1 MAEDA
6 VPKTFRALVES
17 AERKFAKVRD
27 APSYGRGPNHYFPKV
42 FKAYMKLW
50 DYQQKNRSKLVESGL
65 QRWEIGEIASRIGQL
80 YFVQYMR
87 TSEARFLL
95 ESYIF
100 YEAILNRG
108 YFEGSSVK
116 ALKDRGLRFKELR
129 FYARFLLVSLI
140 LNRWEMVRLLLDR
153 FKALVDDSRA
163 QFPDTTFKEWK
174 VVMQEMVRFMKVDS
188 PFSNTRPLRYCAIFD
203 SHPNSLPYVARFH
216 AKKVLKLRDAL
227 LMSYHRNEVKF
238 AELTTDTFRMM
249 QCLEWEPS
257 GSFYQKQV
265 VEVHENGI
273 STDQSATSGLI
284 DINLVADMTDP
295 SLPPNPKKA
304 VLYRPS
310 ATQLLAVLAAICDD
324 LPHDSVMLIY
334 IAASGDSGQTS
345 QRKQVSGSVRTS
357 LKLNTVHECM
367 SENYVNGKG
376 GSSHPSEPSLWLGP
390 TRSAGSNNLFP
401 ADLIPFT
408 RRPAFF
414 IIDSDNSHSFKAEKS
429 LYFHHNRFSYLIIVL
444 HGAERGEPA
453 ALLLSPLRPTFKSQ
467 SNSSSE
473 NGSQFT
479 FFLTAPLPAF
489 FQMFGLTFSDADVE
503 LMEDAESIVSSA
515 FAEWEIILST
525 TTTLD
530 LVWAQV
536 LSEPLLRRI
545 ILRFIFC
552 RSVLT
557 NFGGREGNE
566 HYIPVCLPELPDSVS
581 PNSGIVQ
588 SAVTRLAEHL
598 KLSHCFR
605 FDNL

>member
-6 VPKTFRALVES
+6 VPKTFRGLVES

-108 YFEGSSVK
+108 YFEGSSFK

-140 LNRWEMVRLLLDR
+140 LNRWEMVKLLLDR
-153 FKALVDDSRA
+153 FKALVDDSKA
-163 QFPDTTFKEWK
+163 QFPDTTFKEWR

-188 PFSNTRPLRYCAIFD
+188 AFSNTRPLRYCAMFD
-203 SHPNSLPYVARFH
+203 SHPSSLPYVARFH

-238 AELTTDTFRMM
+238 AELTIDTFRML
-249 QCLEWEPS
+249 QCLEWEAS
-257 GSFYQKQV
+257 GSFYQKQT
-265 VEVHENGI
+265 VEFHENGT
-273 STDQSATSGLI
+273 SNDQSVTSGLI

-310 ATQLLAVLAAICDD
+310 ATQLLAVLASICDE
-324 LPHDSVMLIY
+324 LPPESVMLIY
-334 IAASGDSGQTS
+334 IAASGDSGQS
-345 QRKQVSGSVRTS
+345 QTTIPHKQVSGSVRTS
-357 LKLNTVHECM
+357 SKLNTVHE
-367 SENYVNGKG
+367 NLVNGKG
-376 GSSHPSEPSLWLGP
+376 NPSESSVWLGP

-401 ADLIPFT
+401 GDLIPFT

-414 IIDSDNSHSFKAEKS
+414 IIDSDTSHSFK
-429 LYFHHNRFSYLIIVL
+429 VL

-453 ALLLSPLRPTFKSQ
+453 GLLLSPLRPTFKSQ
-467 SNSSSE
+467 SSADMSQ

-479 FFLTAPLPAF
+479 LFLTAPLRACW
-489 FQMFGLTFSDADVE
+489 QMFGLTFSDDESDV
-503 LMEDAESIVSSA
+503 MEDAESIVSSA
-515 FAEWEIILST
+515 FAEWETILCTS
-525 TTTLD
+525 TTLD

-557 NFGGREGNE
+557 CFRRREENDE
-566 HYIPVCLPELPDSVS
+566 YVPVCLPQLPDSVS

-588 SAVTRLAEHL
+588 SAVMRLAEHL
-598 KLSHCFR
+598 KVSHCFR

>member
-1 MAEDA
+1 MADDA
-6 VPKTFRALVES
+6 VPQTFRALVEG

-27 APSYGRGPNHYFPKV
+27 APAYGRGPNHYFPKV

-50 DYQQKNRSKLVESGL
+50 DYQQKNRSRLVESGL

-108 YFEGSSVK
+108 YFEGSSFK

-129 FYARFLLVSLI
+129 FYARFLLVALI
-140 LNRWEMVRLLLDR
+140 LNRWEMVKLLLDR
-153 FKALVDDSRA
+153 FKALVDDSKA
-163 QFPDTTFKEWK
+163 KFPDTTFKEWK
-174 VVMQEMVRFMKVDS
+174 VVMQEMVRFMKVDAA
-188 PFSNTRPLRYCAIFD
+188 FSNTRPLRYCAMFD
-203 SHPNSLPYVARFH
+203 SYPNSLPYVARFH

-238 AELTTDTFRMM
+238 AELTTDTFRML

-257 GSFYQKQV
+257 GSFYQKQP
-265 VEVHENGI
+265 VESYDNGV
-273 STDQSATSGLI
+273 STDQSGTSGLI

-310 ATQLLAVLAAICDD
+310 VIQLLAVLAAICDE
-324 LPHDSVMLIY
+324 LPPDSVMLIY
-334 IAASGDSGQTS
+334 IAASGDSGQTTVPH
-345 QRKQVSGSVRTS
+345 KHISGSVRTS
-357 LKLNTVHECM
+357 LKLNTVHERSNFM
-367 SENYVNGKG
+367 PENLVNGKG
-376 GSSHPSEPSLWLGP
+376 GSSHPFESSVWLGP
-390 TRSAGSNNLFP
+390 TRSGGSNNLYP
-401 ADLIPFT
+401 GDLIPFT

-414 IIDSDNSHSFKAEKS
+414 IIDSDNSHSFK
-429 LYFHHNRFSYLIIVL
+429 VL

-453 ALLLSPLRPTFKSQ
+453 ALLLSPLRPTFKNQ
-467 SNSSSE
+467 SGGDIVQ

-479 FFLTAPLPAF
+479 LFLTAPLRACW
-489 FQMFGLTFSDADVE
+489 QMFGLAFSDDEVDV
-503 LMEDAESIVSSA
+503 MEDAESIVSAA
-515 FAEWEIILST
+515 FSEWEVILCTST
-525 TTTLD
+525 SLN

-536 LSEPLLRRI
+536 LSEPLLRRL

-557 NFGGREGNE
+557 LFRRQGDNAR
-566 HYIPVCLPELPDSVS
+566 YLPVCLPELPDSVS
-581 PNSGIVQ
+581 PHSEIVQ
-588 SAVTRLAEHL
+588 SAVLRLAEHL
-598 KLSHCFR
+598 KVSHYFG
-605 FDNL
+605 FDKL

>member
-108 YFEGSSVK
+108 YFEGSSFK

-140 LNRWEMVRLLLDR
+140 LNRWEMVKLLLDR
-153 FKALVDDSRA
+153 FKALVEDSKA

-188 PFSNTRPLRYCAIFD
+188 AFSNTRPLRYCAIFD
-203 SHPNSLPYVARFH
+203 SYPSSLPYVARFH

-238 AELTTDTFRMM
+238 AELTTDTFRML

-257 GSFYQKQV
+257 GSFYQKQT
-265 VEVHENGI
+265 VEFHDNGT

-310 ATQLLAVLAAICDD
+310 ATQLLAVLAAICDE
-324 LPHDSVMLIY
+324 LPPESVMLIY
-334 IAASGDSGQTS
+334 IAASGDSGQTTVPH
-345 QRKQVSGSVRTS
+345 KQISGSVRTS
-357 LKLNTVHECM
+357 VKLNTVHER
-367 SENYVNGKG
+367 SNYFMPETHVNGKG
-376 GSSHPSEPSLWLGP
+376 SSSHPSESSIWLGP
-390 TRSAGSNNLFP
+390 TRNAGSNNLFP

-414 IIDSDNSHSFKAEKS
+414 IIDSDNSHSFK
-429 LYFHHNRFSYLIIVL
+429 VL

-467 SNSSSE
+467 SESSADITQ

-479 FFLTAPLPAF
+479 LFLTAPLRACW
-489 FQMFGLTFSDADVE
+489 QIFGLTFSDDDAD
-503 LMEDAESIVSSA
+503 LMEDAESIVSGA
-515 FAEWEIILST
+515 FAEWETILCT

-557 NFGGREGNE
+557 CFRRREEND
-566 HYIPVCLPELPDSVS
+566 HYVPVCLPELPDSVS

-588 SAVTRLAEHL
+588 SAVKKLAEHL
-598 KLSHCFR
+598 KVSHCFR
-605 FDNL
+605 FDGL

>member
-1 MAEDA
+1 MEEDG
-6 VPKTFRALVES
+6 VPTTFRRLVES
-17 AERKFAKVRD
+17 AERKFGKVRD
-27 APSYGRGPNHYFPKV
+27 APAYGRTPNHYFPKV
-42 FKAYMKLW
+42 FKAYMKVW

-108 YFEGSSVK
+108 YFEGSTFK
-116 ALKDRGLRFKELR
+116 ALKDRGLRFKEFR

-140 LNRWEMVRLLLDR
+140 LNRWEMVKLLLDR
-153 FKALVDDSRA
+153 FKALLDDSKA
-163 QFPDTTFKEWK
+163 KFPDTTFKEWK
-174 VVMQEMVRFMKVDS
+174 VVMQEMVRFMKVDAA
-188 PFSNTRPLRYCAIFD
+188 FTNNTRPLRYCAMFD
-203 SHPNSLPYVARFH
+203 SYPSSLPYVARYH

-238 AELTTDTFRMM
+238 AELTIDTFRML

-257 GSFYQKQV
+257 GSFYQTQP
-265 VEVHENGI
+265 VESHDNGT
-273 STDQSATSGLI
+273 SNDQSATSGLI

-310 ATQLLAVLAAICDD
+310 ATQLLAVLAAICDE
-324 LPHDSVMLIY
+324 LPPDSVMLIY

-345 QRKQVSGSVRTS
+345 VPHKHVSGSVRTS
-357 LKLNTVHECM
+357 MKLNTVYERSHYM
-367 SENYVNGKG
+367 PENLVNGKG
-376 GSSHPSEPSLWLGP
+376 GSSLSVESSVWLGP
-390 TRSAGSNNLFP
+390 TRSGGSNNLYP
-401 ADLIPFT
+401 GDLIPFT

-414 IIDSDNSHSFKAEKS
+414 IIDSDNSHSFK
-429 LYFHHNRFSYLIIVL
+429 VL

-453 ALLLSPLRPTFKSQ
+453 ALLLSPSRPTFKSH
-467 SNSSSE
+467 SSADITQ

-479 FFLTAPLPAF
+479 LFLTAPLQACW
-489 FQMFGLTFSDADVE
+489 QMFGLTFSEDEVDV
-503 LMEDAESIVSSA
+503 MEDAECIVSAA
-515 FAEWEIILST
+515 FAEWEVILCTST
-525 TTTLD
+525 GID

-545 ILRFIFC
+545 ILRFILC

-557 NFGGREGNE
+557 FFRRREDND
-566 HYIPVCLPELPDSVS
+566 HYLPMCLPELPDSVS
-581 PNSGIVQ
+581 AASEVVQ
-588 SAVTRLAEHL
+588 SAVVRLADHL
-598 KLSHCFR
+598 KVSHCFR